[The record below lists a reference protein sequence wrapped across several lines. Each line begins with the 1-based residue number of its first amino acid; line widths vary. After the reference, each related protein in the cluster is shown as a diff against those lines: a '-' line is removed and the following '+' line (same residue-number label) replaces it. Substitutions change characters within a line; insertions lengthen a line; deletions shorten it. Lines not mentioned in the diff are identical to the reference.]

1 MMAAVRHLPVVGAL
15 HATHLACGLLLVPAT
30 NKLLPLFL
38 SWEQTIWGDRVAA
51 YGWQAT
57 VRPPCIARW
66 ASFAWQ
72 QPI

>member
-1 MMAAVRHLPVVGAL
+1 MMAAGWRLPLVGAL
-15 HATHLACGLLLVPAT
+15 HATHLACALLLVPAT

-57 VRPPCIARW
+57 VRPPCIALR